1 MKVSLIATFARALSP
16 LYCNRG
22 IAIQKVTLEP
32 GCIGALFFELCQN
45 AILKFQKILKT
56 NQYVHMNL
64 YYTCANFD
72 AEISNHVSYTKMTK
86 S

>member
-1 MKVSLIATFARALSP
+1 MHPYELLPLILIT
-16 LYCNRG
+16 CRG
-22 IAIQKVTLEP
+22 FQKVTLEP

-45 AILKFQKILKT
+45 AILKFQKILKI
-56 NQYVHMNL
+56 NQHVYMNVC
-64 YYTCANFD
+64 YTCVNFD

>member
-1 MKVSLIATFARALSP
+1 MGSGRVR
-16 LYCNRG
+16 
-22 IAIQKVTLEP
+22 QKVTLEP

-56 NQYVHMNL
+56 NQHVYMNV
-64 YYTCANFD
+64 YYTCVNFE
-72 AEISNHVSYTKMTK
+72 AEISNHVSYTKMSK